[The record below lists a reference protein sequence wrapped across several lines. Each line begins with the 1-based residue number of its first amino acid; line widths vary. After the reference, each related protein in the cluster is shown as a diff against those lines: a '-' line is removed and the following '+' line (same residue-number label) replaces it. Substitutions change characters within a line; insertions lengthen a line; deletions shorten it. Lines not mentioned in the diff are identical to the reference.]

1 MSSHKVIIKEN
12 GVIVDRKDIPFRF
25 MNYFAN
31 IPFQILRNINKVKI
45 NALSFLTNRSPNSF
59 FMSPIVNKDI
69 ETAINSL
76 KNCNG
81 ANIISTY
88 VLKESFSVLCEP
100 LSYIFNLCIQQG
112 YFPAELKTGCITPIF
127 KKGDKNTIDN
137 YRPVCSLSQF
147 SKIFEKIV
155 YKHMIR
161 FIHKNK
167 LITNSQYGF
176 QSNKSTETALIDFI
190 SYIHDGLTS
199 KSHVGSVFMDLSKA
213 FDVMTHSILK
223 SKLEHYGF
231 RGTFLSFLMNYLK
244 DRKYFVCVN
253 GYVSDTITSNI
264 GVPQG
269 STLGPLLFLLYIND
283 IENCSKLLKFILFA
297 DDTTVLFNSF
307 DINHLNNTLSTE
319 LNKVLIWF
327 AANKLSINLS
337 KTNAMLFSNKR
348 GNPKLNII
356 LQNIVI
362 KDKDVVTFLG
372 VEVDKKLSWKNHINH
387 ICNKISKSIAI
398 LRILRF
404 SFPKHILI
412 MVYMSLIYSYINYCN
427 LIWGSADECHLRPL
441 IVLQKKAVRLIN
453 NSNVRDPSA
462 PIFYDFKILPIPQ
475 VFHFNCLK
483 FIYKCLKENSFPVIR
498 QRILDNCSYH
508 SYETRHRSLLNPSFG
523 RLHICKKAYLSQSIN
538 LWNTLDV
545 SLKESKSLHI
555 FKSNVKHFL
564 LEKIKP
570 L

>member
-1 MSSHKVIIKEN
+1 MVII
-12 GVIVDRKDIPFRF
+12 
-25 MNYFAN
+25 
-31 IPFQILRNINKVKI
+31 
-45 NALSFLTNRSPNSF
+45 
-59 FMSPIVNKDI
+59 
-69 ETAINSL
+69 
-76 KNCNG
+76 
-81 ANIISTY
+81 
-88 VLKESFSVLCEP
+88 
-100 LSYIFNLCIQQG
+100 
-112 YFPAELKTGCITPIF
+112 
-127 KKGDKNTIDN
+127 
-137 YRPVCSLSQF
+137 
-147 SKIFEKIV
+147 
-155 YKHMIR
+155 
-161 FIHKNK
+161 
-167 LITNSQYGF
+167 
-176 QSNKSTETALIDFI
+176 
-190 SYIHDGLTS
+190 
-199 KSHVGSVFMDLSKA
+199 
-213 FDVMTHSILK
+213 
-223 SKLEHYGF
+223 
-231 RGTFLSFLMNYLK
+231 
-244 DRKYFVCVN
+244 
-253 GYVSDTITSNI
+253 
-264 GVPQG
+264 
-269 STLGPLLFLLYIND
+269 
-283 IENCSKLLKFILFA
+283 
-297 DDTTVLFNSF
+297 
-307 DINHLNNTLSTE
+307 
-319 LNKVLIWF
+319 
-327 AANKLSINLS
+327 
-337 KTNAMLFSNKR
+337 
-348 GNPKLNII
+348 
-356 LQNIVI
+356 
-362 KDKDVVTFLG
+362 KDVVTFLG

-508 SYETRHRSLLNPSFG
+508 NYETRHRSLLNPSFG